1 MVEWQVGVFLSSS
14 VIENV
19 GIVMELQT
27 QAASAA
33 EVVTAGFSVTIV
45 LRLSNR
51 GVAPAVC
58 NHTQS

>member
-33 EVVTAGFSVTIV
+33 EVVIVDFSVTIV

-51 GVAPAVC
+51 AVGPAAC
-58 NHTQS
+58 NTQSW